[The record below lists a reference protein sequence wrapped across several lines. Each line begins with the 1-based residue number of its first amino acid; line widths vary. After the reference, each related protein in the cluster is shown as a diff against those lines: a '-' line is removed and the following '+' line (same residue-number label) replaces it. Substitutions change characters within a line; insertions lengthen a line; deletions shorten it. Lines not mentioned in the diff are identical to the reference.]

1 MCVWDIFCSIVSFN
15 NTTDNWIHLVD
26 MDRWINHSIID
37 PLIHETI
44 HIHVYKSLCVFDPN
58 IYGLV
63 FRKICWQSYLIQMF
77 ITSNSDPFS
86 TAHTHTHRLERSL
99 IHKPFAFLF
108 ISIMRTNTICNL
120 VSFSLS
126 VYGRINPTQGKHRYN
141 GRQILWWF
149 LNERATQNRRTR
161 NRVLCPMF
169 GEHWSGRSDMFI
181 RLQSS
186 NNDHLPL
193 QLYIVD
199 NGAKYSMA
207 Q

>member
-1 MCVWDIFCSIVSFN
+1 MKPFIYTSINLSVCSTQTFMVWSLGKS
-15 NTTDNWIHLVD
+15 VD
-26 MDRWINHSIID
+26 KVTLSKCLLLQIAIRFQ
-37 PLIHETI
+37 P
-44 HIHVYKSLCVFDPN
+44 
-58 IYGLV
+58 
-63 FRKICWQSYLIQMF
+63 
-77 ITSNSDPFS
+77 
-86 TAHTHTHRLERSL
+86 HTHTHRLERSL